1 MMVTLDGSS
10 LTTADAQRVLFDFEE
25 VQASAES
32 MERVKKSRA
41 AVERIVQ
48 EEKTIYGITTGFG
61 KFSDVLIQ
69 KKTPRICS

>member
-1 MMVTLDGSS
+1 MVTLDGSS

-48 EEKTIYGITTGFG
+48 
-61 KFSDVLIQ
+61 
-69 KKTPRICS
+69 